1 MRTSSTSIGSRG
13 PAGKIIFSLF
23 GLFFAFI
30 GTQFVKQEWNGLQ
43 EVQAMQQWEQ
53 TTGTIIRSA
62 SKDHGEDF
70 RLDLTYQ
77 YEVNG
82 QRFTAHRYG
91 KRKFLTAE
99 TISAIKAAE
108 KKIQQGQSRT
118 VYYNP
123 SDPAEAVLNL
133 PTIGSTRNG
142 LLLTLIF
149 PGFGILF
156 ATLPWLFGRKSKE
169 ARPSEMSPKSGKR
182 FLIIFGS
189 IFALVGA
196 LMVKPLFI
204 TPLLKSQDA
213 KTWDEISA
221 VVVSS
226 KVKSHDSDD
235 STTYSPYIAYRYVI
249 DGTEYFGDQYKFT
262 GGSSSGRA
270 SKAAI
275 VRQYPKGHEFKIY
288 VNPANP
294 KDSVIIR
301 DTGAEL
307 LFGLIPLIFTTVGII
322 IIFFAFKKGAH
333 QKLDQT
339 QSSEHVVVLK
349 GSSPIGPAIFI
360 TIFSIIWN
368 GVVYLIWR
376 SEAGWLFLS
385 LFGFFGI
392 VSIIAALHKI
402 LATFNPRPEV
412 EITPGH
418 IHPGTN
424 VALRW
429 RTSGNTERIQSIRI
443 QLKCLKVT
451 TVTSGTGKNRSTRV
465 VKTPRYECELFDGN
479 KSHEITQGVLEF
491 YIPQDQPASRPGN
504 TDGIEWQLV
513 FLGDIPRWPDIKD
526 EFKFLVYPET
536 A

>member
-1 MRTSSTSIGSRG
+1 MASVSISSRG

-30 GTQFVKQEWNGLQ
+30 GTQFVQQEWKGLQ
-43 EVQAMQQWEQ
+43 EVKAMQQWAQ
-53 TTGTIIRSA
+53 TNGIITSSA
-62 SKDHGEDF
+62 VKDHGEDF

-77 YEVNG
+77 YKVDG
-82 QRFTAHRYG
+82 QRFTASRYG
-91 KRKFLTAE
+91 KRKYLTAE
-99 TISAIKAAE
+99 SITEIKAAE
-108 KKIQQGQSRT
+108 KKFQKGQT
-118 VYYNP
+118 QTIFYNP
-123 SDPAEAVLNL
+123 SNPAEAVLTL
-133 PTIGSTRNG
+133 PTIGKARRG
-142 LLLTLIF
+142 LMFTFLF
-149 PGFGILF
+149 PGFGLLF
-156 ATLPWLFGRKSKE
+156 AILPWLSGRKSRKK
-169 ARPSEMSPKSGKR
+169 SGNKTSPKSGNR

-196 LMVKPLFI
+196 LMIKPLFI
-204 TPLLKSQDA
+204 TPLQKSQDA
-213 KTWDEISA
+213 KTWDEVAA

-235 STTYSPYIAYRYVI
+235 GTTYSPYIAYRYEI
-249 DGTEYFGDQYKFT
+249 DGTEYFGDQYKFM
-262 GGSSSGRA
+262 GGSSSGHA

-275 VRQYPKGHEFKIY
+275 VRQYPKGHTFTVF

-294 KDSVIIR
+294 KESVIIR
-301 DTGAEL
+301 DAGAEL

-322 IIFFAFKKGAH
+322 IIFFAFKKGSH
-333 QKLDQT
+333 QKLDET
-339 QSSEHVVVLK
+339 QSSEHVVILK

-392 VSIIAALHKI
+392 VSIIAAIHKI

-429 RTSGNTERIQSIRI
+429 RISGKIERIQSIKI
-443 QLKCLKVT
+443 ELKCLKVT

-465 VKTPRYECELFDGN
+465 VKTPLYECELFDGSKN
-479 KSHEITQGVLEF
+479 HEIAQGVLEF

-504 TDGIEWQLV
+504 TNGIEWQV
-513 FLGDIPRWPDIKD
+513 AFLGDIPRWPDIKD